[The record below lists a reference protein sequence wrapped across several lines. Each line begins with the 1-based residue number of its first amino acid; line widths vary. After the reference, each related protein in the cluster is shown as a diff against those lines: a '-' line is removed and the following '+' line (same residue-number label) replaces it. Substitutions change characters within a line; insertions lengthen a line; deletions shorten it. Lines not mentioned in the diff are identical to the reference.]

1 MDFAT
6 PYVLVHDFKA
16 NIIIIIRTYSGL
28 QSNFSACKLD
38 SFWTK
43 QTKTKDFGPR
53 VQVLYCNP
61 KKQPFRQICIT
72 HVEGIFYPEGQ
83 NKSGIR

>member
-6 PYVLVHDFKA
+6 PYVLVHDFEA
-16 NIIIIIRTYSGL
+16 NIIIIIIIIRTYSGL

-38 SFWTK
+38 SFCSK

-53 VQVLYCNP
+53 VQVLYSNP
-61 KKQPFRQICIT
+61 K
-72 HVEGIFYPEGQ
+72 
-83 NKSGIR
+83 